1 VIASNWSRNRRNF
14 ILELKIELKQLE
26 LKIEEAKEDTI
37 NSLLFSTNQFPV
49 WRIGLK
55 PAVVEE
61 APSP

>member
-14 ILELKIELKQLE
+14 ILELKFELKQLE

-49 WRIGLK
+49 WRRGLK